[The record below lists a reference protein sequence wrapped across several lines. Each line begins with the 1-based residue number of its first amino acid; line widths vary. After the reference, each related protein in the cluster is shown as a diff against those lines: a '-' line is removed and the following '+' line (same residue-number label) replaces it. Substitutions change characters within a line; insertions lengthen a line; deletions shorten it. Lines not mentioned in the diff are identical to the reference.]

1 MLWLARPM
9 SYATSGDGS
18 KEPFPW
24 SVVRKRSEANAGSR
38 GWEKRRCL
46 AQAAMSEESVS
57 STGIAPVLSLDFG
70 VAYELVSGIGLAS
83 SVTACAVCLHR
94 CQEQLPS
101 SAYGCVSAKPGTA
114 ILYVL
119 SHIICHCWF
128 SSRLLWMLE
137 NAPPHTF
144 PGWGD
149 YIESVLVSYSCVP
162 EHPKT

>member
-24 SVVRKRSEANAGSR
+24 SVVWKRSEANAGSR

-46 AQAAMSEESVS
+46 AQAAMSEESMS
-57 STGIAPVLSLDFG
+57 SMGTAPVLSLDFG
-70 VAYELVSGIGLAS
+70 LAYELVSGLGLAS
-83 SVTACAVCLHR
+83 CVTACAVCLHR

-119 SHIICHCWF
+119 PRIICQCWF

-137 NAPPHTF
+137 NAPPPPPFQAEAT
-144 PGWGD
+144 
-149 YIESVLVSYSCVP
+149 
-162 EHPKT
+162 T